1 VTLTGGTVSLTDSDF
16 NLVVSSSDET
26 TAAATLTNSDT
37 IIGAGTIGD
46 ANLTLL
52 NYGDIAASGTHEL
65 VLNTGGNTI
74 TNEATRTL
82 EAKNGG
88 TREIDSTRSNLALA
102 TDAAGGTVELVADT
116 VSGGTIALN
125 GGATLA
131 TASTLQIEGAV
142 TLTGGTVS
150 LTDSDFNLVVSS
162 SDETTAAA
170 TLTNSD
176 TIIGAGT
183 IGDSHLTLLNYGDIA
198 ASGTHELVLNT
209 GG

>member
-1 VTLTGGTVSLTDSDF
+1 
-16 NLVVSSSDET
+16 
-26 TAAATLTNSDT
+26 
-37 IIGAGTIGD
+37 
-46 ANLTLL
+46 
-52 NYGDIAASGTHEL
+52 HEL

-74 TNEATRTL
+74 TNEATGTL

-88 TREIDSTRSNLALA
+88 TLEIDSNVSNLHLIQA
-102 TDAAGGTVELVADT
+102 AAGGTVELVADT

-150 LTDSDFNLVVSS
+150 LTDSNFNLVVSS

-183 IGDSHLTLLNYGDIA
+183 IGDSHLTLDNYGVVDA
-198 ASGTHELVLNT
+198 DVSGATLVLST
-209 GG
+209 AG